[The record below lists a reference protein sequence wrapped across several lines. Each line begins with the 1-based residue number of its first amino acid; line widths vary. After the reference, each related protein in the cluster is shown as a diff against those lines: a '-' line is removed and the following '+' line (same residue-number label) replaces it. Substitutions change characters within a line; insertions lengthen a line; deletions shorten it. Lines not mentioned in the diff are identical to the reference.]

1 MDNFQGPAYRI
12 ETARLTLRCLAPSDA
27 PSLSRAIAESLEHLK
42 PWLTWTAH
50 EPLSLAERLTWVRT
64 QRGHFDLGS
73 DYCYGAFAKGS
84 DTLIGMGLL
93 RLSPSSVDERE
104 LGYWVHAAHV
114 RQGLCTEL
122 VSALIRVSFEIEALD
137 ALEIRAFPHN
147 LLSARVAQSLG
158 FSGPLLDPL
167 SYPMPDGDKHDLH
180 VYALSRVE
188 YAESPARSAALEAY
202 DALDRRIL

>member
-1 MDNFQGPAYRI
+1 MDDFQGPAYRI
-12 ETARLTLRCLAPSDA
+12 DTARLSLRCLVPADA
-27 PSLSRAIAESLEHLK
+27 ASLSRAIAESLEHLR

-73 DYCYGAFAKGS
+73 DYCYGAFDKQTGA
-84 DTLIGMGLL
+84 LCGMGLL

-104 LGYWVHAAHV
+104 VGYWIHAAHL

-122 VSALIRVSFEIEALD
+122 VSALVRVGFEIEALD

-147 LLSARVAQSLG
+147 VASARVAQKLG
-158 FSGPLLDPL
+158 FSGPVLDPL

-188 YAESPARSAALEAY
+188 YAQSAARELALAAY
-202 DALDRRIL
+202 DALERRIL